1 MHDMMGVGLVA
12 QEGMG
17 NSWARGLQLGME
29 GSGEFE
35 RMELGLLV
43 PKVEKPGTNSQLKDK
58 PQVGQARFGE
68 GRQRKS
74 V

>member
-1 MHDMMGVGLVA
+1 
-12 QEGMG
+12 
-17 NSWARGLQLGME
+17 ME
-29 GSGEFE
+29 GSGELE

-43 PKVEKPGTNSQLKDK
+43 PKAEKPGTNSQLKDK
-58 PQVGQARFGE
+58 PQVGQAWFGE